1 MKTSTDDDHGPRDK
15 QLNLKVSADC
25 KALFVA
31 MVKALETTNADLF
44 EDLVAG
50 RLEELERQGVTV
62 EV

>member
-1 MKTSTDDDHGPRDK
+1 MSGNRDEDLAPRDK

-25 KALFVA
+25 KAVFVA
-31 MVKALETTNADLF
+31 MVKALETTNSDFF

-50 RLEELERQGVTV
+50 RLEDLERQGVKV